1 MMGRY
6 YIVLFLM
13 FLKEEKMSVECYLIR
28 NFNNCLKMIAF
39 KVVKKEK
46 SCYFKSEFIS
56 LLIF

>member
-1 MMGRY
+1 MGCY

-28 NFNNCLKMIAF
+28 NFNNCLKMIVF